1 MSNKYCQAL
10 VELRNK
16 PAHEL
21 KEVGDQWRTPDNIF
35 WGINTLFGPFVLDL
49 FTDGDNAK
57 CAAYYTAE
65 DNALAHDWSERLAE
79 LKGAAFG
86 NPPYSRASQHE
97 GQYITGMRY
106 IMKHASAMRDKGGR
120 YVFLIKAATSEVW
133 WPEDADHIAFI
144 RGRIG
149 FELPAWFIPKDEKQ
163 VPTGA
168 FFAGAIAVFDKTWKG
183 PAISY
188 IGRDELEACGEAFL
202 AQVRQQAEKLVRE
215 MATMLGY
222 RSVNAAVEH
231 LRALEKKGVIT
242 IKRGVARGITLH
254 TAMKDDD
261 SEAVGIIRSLLAG
274 EENARLRAAHWLHER
289 GLKV

>member
-1 MSNKYCQAL
+1 M
-10 VELRNK
+10 V
-16 PAHEL
+16 
-21 KEVGDQWRTPDNIF
+21 I
-35 WGINTLFGPFVLDL
+35 
-49 FTDGDNAK
+49 
-57 CAAYYTAE
+57 
-65 DNALAHDWSERLAE
+65 
-79 LKGAAFG
+79 
-86 NPPYSRASQHE
+86 PPYSRASQHE

-106 IMKHASAMRDKGGR
+106 IMKHASAMRDKGGGR

-168 FFAGAIAVFDKTWKG
+168 FFSGAIAVFDKTWKG

-202 AQVRQQAEKLVRE
+202 AQVRQQAEKTGQGDGGMTTLTQCQQQVLDMLISYQKERGFPPTNQE
-215 MATMLGY
+215 VATMLGY

-254 TAMKDDD
+254 TAVKDDD

-274 EENARLRAAHWLHER
+274 EENARLRATHWLHER